1 MIITCVGDCGV
12 DSYTDI
18 SVLRPGG
25 ITLNFAVHAH
35 ALFQVTDIVQIVSV
49 IGTDKNSALVE
60 NIIKDNNIL
69 SYITK
74 LEGKTPVQYI
84 TLDDNQEKNFTK
96 YDEGVLQG
104 YSVSEEQKNI
114 IQNSDFVMMVIFNQ
128 LESLFESVI
137 KSQFKGLVAI
147 DFMNLADYG
156 KNTDIVE
163 KYIKY
168 FDIGFFGLKKDETEL
183 INKLQNI
190 AKVNKKIFI
199 ITLGSDGSIA
209 QDADISFSEKA
220 VPVNHVKDTTG
231 AGDAFAAAFIKT
243 YLYTKNIGLSLK
255 AGNSYASD
263 IVQKIGSF

>member
-25 ITLNFAVHAH
+25 ITLNFAIHSR
-35 ALFQVTDIVQIVSV
+35 ALFPSTDTIQIVSA
-49 IGTDKNSALVE
+49 IGTDMNSSLVE
-60 NIIKDNNIL
+60 KTIKDNNIA

-74 LEGKTPVQYI
+74 LEGNTPIQYI
-84 TLDDNQEKNFTK
+84 TLDKNKEKNFTK
-96 YDEGVLQG
+96 YEEGVLQG
-104 YSVSEEQKNI
+104 YSINQEQQQI
-114 IQNSDFVMMVIFNQ
+114 IQNSDFVIMVIFNQ
-128 LESLFESVI
+128 LESLFESAI

-190 AKVNKKIFI
+190 ANINKKIFV
-199 ITLGSDGSIA
+199 ITLGSEGSIA
-209 QDADISFSEKA
+209 QDVDISFSEKA

-255 AGNSYASD
+255 AGSSYASD